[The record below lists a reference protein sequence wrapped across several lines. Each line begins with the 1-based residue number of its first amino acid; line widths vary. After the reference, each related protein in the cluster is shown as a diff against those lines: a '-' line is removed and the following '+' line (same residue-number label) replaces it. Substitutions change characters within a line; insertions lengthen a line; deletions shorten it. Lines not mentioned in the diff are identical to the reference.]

1 MTDRYVWVVTDTF
14 TEFGGDH
21 MTVVLAVADS
31 LEAGVAIVE
40 EDFAQGQEIFETV
53 EWVDEPQ
60 EWSGVGEW
68 YHRYRVENMG
78 TNVTGLYAVERHELK
93 RKAAA

>member
-1 MTDRYVWVVTDTF
+1 MIDRYVWVVTDTF
-14 TEFGGDH
+14 TEFGGDRET
-21 MTVVLAVADS
+21 TVLGVADS
-31 LEAGVAIVE
+31 LEAGIALVE
-40 EDFAQGQEIFETV
+40 ADLAQGQELFETV

-60 EWSGVGEW
+60 TWGEMEW

-78 TNVTGLYAVERHELK
+78 TRVTGTYAVERHALK